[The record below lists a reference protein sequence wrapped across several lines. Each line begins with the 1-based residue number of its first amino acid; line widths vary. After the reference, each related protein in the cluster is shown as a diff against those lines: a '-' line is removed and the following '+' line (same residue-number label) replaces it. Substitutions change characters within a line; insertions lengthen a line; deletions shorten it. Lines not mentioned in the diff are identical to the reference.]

1 MGHGYVPESR
11 IEIDRLIDAAVAK
24 GREGSAVAIDRR
36 TDGTPTT
43 D

>member
-1 MGHGYVPESR
+1 VVAVATEMKT
-11 IEIDRLIDAAVAK
+11 VAK